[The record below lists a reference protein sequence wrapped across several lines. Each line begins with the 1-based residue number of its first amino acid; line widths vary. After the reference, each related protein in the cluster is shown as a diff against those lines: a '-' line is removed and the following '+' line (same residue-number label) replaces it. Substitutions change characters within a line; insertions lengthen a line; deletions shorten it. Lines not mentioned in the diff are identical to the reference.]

1 MLVQPAHN
9 KRNPKMARI
18 VLDNWVQD
26 EVGSAVL
33 TKIAETSAV
42 EAFARHEPMASDTKI
57 IDRGAKVDPAIVAK
71 GAAYPE
77 DTNVGDQIV
86 MVARKIGKAV
96 RIAEEDIADLTIDI
110 IRQKQLEW
118 ATGYAR
124 FLDNATLGTT
134 AVANGTTVP
143 FNSVYYDVTTNAV
156 GNRIQTA
163 GAVTYDDI
171 SNLFSIAE
179 GGSFYDEASL
189 VLIAHPSFKASLR
202 ALKDDNGAPLYVQGL
217 TGAQGNTLFGVPI
230 RFTTGARTSATAT
243 NTPGGNPLVIA
254 APRELL
260 ILGDR
265 VNSEYYFGDPGNGAS
280 MLTDEAILKFR
291 ARKAFTTGDTSGVG
305 ILEVT
310 AGA

>member
-1 MLVQPAHN
+1 
-9 KRNPKMARI
+9 MARL
-18 VLDNWVQD
+18 VLDQWIQD

-33 TKIAETSAV
+33 TQIAQTSAV
-42 EAFARHEPMASDTKI
+42 EAFARHEPMGTDTKL
-57 IDRGAKVDPAIVAK
+57 IDRGSKVDPAIVAK

-77 DTNVGDQIV
+77 DTNVGDQIT
-86 MVARKIGKAV
+86 MIARKIGKAI

-110 IRQKQLEW
+110 VRQKQLEW

-124 FLDNATLGTT
+124 FLDNATLGTI

-143 FNSVYYDVTTNAV
+143 FNSVYYEVTTNAAANHIV
-156 GNRIQTA
+156 TA
-163 GAVTYDDI
+163 GAVTYDDL
-171 SNLFSIAE
+171 SDLLALSE
-179 GGSFYDEASL
+179 GGDYYDEASL

-202 ALKDDNGAPLYVQGL
+202 ALKDENGVPLFVQGMA
-217 TGAQGNTLFGVPI
+217 GAQANTLFGVPI
-230 RFTTGARTSATAT
+230 RFTTGAKTSATASA
-243 NTPGGNPLVIA
+243 TPGGNPLVIA

-291 ARKAFTTGDTSGVG
+291 ARKGFTVGSTSGVG
-305 ILEVT
+305 VLEVT
-310 AGA
+310 AS